1 MAKRKI
7 GTLWLY
13 RLVSLAFFLAACSGG
28 GGGGG
33 SDSGGGGG
41 TTAREWTY
49 MVYMGADNNLSS
61 SGEADITE
69 MASVGSTP
77 AVAVV
82 VQAEFSTQY
91 SGTGVPTDTRRMLI
105 QKGVDNLAAS
115 TSIGNVN
122 MADPAQLTAFIKWAQ
137 QTYPAKHYALVI
149 WDHGA
154 GWKTASLNTRRSLLR
169 GAVQDETSN
178 SFMSLPDL
186 AKAVRDSGVHFD
198 LINFDACLMA
208 MYEVA
213 YEFKGLVDYLV
224 FSEETEPGEGD
235 PYDTI
240 LAALTTNP
248 TQSARTLASTIVDKY
263 DEFYTTNNRGATT
276 KSAVDM
282 SQMDAL
288 DAKVLALSAAL
299 RTDAAATTLVQ
310 AARSVTQEYAY
321 ASNHDLYDFCSYVTA
336 RLTAGAAKDRC
347 NEIMAIINSMVVN
360 NKINDT
366 NPAKVAASHGLAIYL
381 PAAGE
386 TNTSDLDK
394 YALLACNKTRAS
406 ASGTWGSYVDFL
418 ISWAGGGS
426 VTYASGGFAIWL
438 YWEKPSGSACDADL
452 DLYIWE
458 PAADFATTGNGDWYS
473 PWMGQTSPNG
483 FFSQDSADS
492 GTSEEFYIAKQ
503 QVYWGNY
510 SFVVNYYDN
519 GANCSQARAHLWL
532 FDPASQEWF
541 ELNSA
546 NVGFTMDYPSPRVM
560 DLSNSYTSGCDGSD
574 LLCYNNY
581 SDWWVS
587 DAEFQARSSG
597 SGMFLTEGNL
607 PTGGKKGQMIFR
619 FAKGMRMFTKGQ

>member
-7 GTLWLY
+7 GKRWLCG
-13 RLVSLAFFLAACSGG
+13 LLSLAFLAACGG
-28 GGGGG
+28 DGGGGG

-49 MVYMGADNNLSS
+49 MVYMGADNNLST
-61 SGEADITE
+61 SGEADIAE

-82 VQAEFSTQY
+82 VQAEFSRQY
-91 SGTGVPTDTRRMLI
+91 SGTGVPSDTRRMLI

-115 TSIGNVN
+115 ASIGNVN
-122 MADPAQLTAFIKWAQ
+122 MADPAQLTSFIKWAQ
-137 QTYPAKHYALVI
+137 QTYPANHYALVI

-154 GWKTASLNTRRSLLR
+154 GWKTSSVNTRRSLER
-169 GAVQDETSN
+169 GAVQDETSD
-178 SFMSLPDL
+178 SFMSLPNL

-213 YEFKGLVDYLV
+213 YEFKGLADYLV

-240 LAALTTNP
+240 LADLTANP
-248 TQSARTLASTIVDKY
+248 TQSARTLASLIVDKY
-263 DEFYTTNNRGATT
+263 DEFYTANNRGATT
-276 KSAVDM
+276 KSAVEM

-299 RTDAAATTLVQ
+299 RTDAAATALVQ
-310 AARSVTQEYAY
+310 AARSATQEYAY
-321 ASNHDLYDFCSYVTA
+321 ASNHDLYDLCSYVAT
-336 RLTAGAAKDRC
+336 RLTGGAVKDRC
-347 NEIMAIINSMVVN
+347 NEIMTLITGMVVN

-366 NPAKVAASHGLAIYL
+366 SPAKVAGSRGLAIYL
-381 PAAGE
+381 PTAGE

-394 YALLACNKTRAS
+394 YAQLSCNKTRAS
-406 ASGTWGSYVDFL
+406 ASGTWGSYVDYL
-418 ISWAGGGS
+418 LSGTGD
-426 VTYASGGFAIWL
+426 VTYVPGGFAIWL
-438 YWEKPSGSACDADL
+438 YWEKPTGSACDADL

-492 GTSEEFYIAKQ
+492 GTSEEFYITNQ

-519 GANCSQARAHLWL
+519 GPNCSQARAHLWL
-532 FDPASQEWF
+532 FDPDSQRWF
-541 ELNSA
+541 ELNSE
-546 NVGFTMDYPSPRVM
+546 NVGFTMDFPSPRIM
-560 DLSNSYTSGCDGSD
+560 DLSKPYTSGCDGSD

-587 DAEFQARSSG
+587 DAEYQARSAG
-597 SGMFLTEGNL
+597 SGMYLPAGNL
-607 PTGGKKGQMIFR
+607 PIGGKKGQMIFR
-619 FAKGMRMFTKGQ
+619 FGKGMPMLSK